1 MEVTMKNKIIFVL
14 ECISGIISIPL
25 MILNLTFIF
34 ELIAL
39 YTSPTDDTSTQL
51 SKGILLVLLIIF
63 MGIMDAVALI
73 RWIIYTRKS
82 VIKRGVLKAILI
94 QLPFLLLF
102 AIIFAWLYSFA
113 TENIDLGG
121 IVLSTLMGSLGFTFI
136 FADIDLYRNIVKI
149 FNTKKNRNNDN
160 TDATD
165 NS

>member
-1 MEVTMKNKIIFVL
+1 MKNKIIFVL

>member
-1 MEVTMKNKIIFVL
+1 
-14 ECISGIISIPL
+14 